1 MARWALAELP
11 VAIINLNAN
20 EDQGSERL
28 QNGFVMIIS
37 GLQWREVL
45 DQVLSCVWCLR
56 LWRSKAHFLKWGHI
70 KRCGHVVLKSE
81 RGSAPSFHLAHF
93 RIEVHARIPL
103 VNTGKQKTPQGGV
116 YLFSLNKWA
125 CMSMSVF
132 TKQQRRSF
140 WSLQGMKVKV
150 NRMHLYLWICIVWCL
165 PGSII
170 FFI

>member
-11 VAIINLNAN
+11 VAIININAN

-70 KRCGHVVLKSE
+70 KRCGHVLWSE
-81 RGSAPSFHLAHF
+81 ICRAPSFHLAHL
-93 RIEVHARIPL
+93 RIEVHARIPRA
-103 VNTGKQKTPQGGV
+103 NTGKQKTPQGRV
-116 YLFSLNKWA
+116 YVFSLNKWA
-125 CMSMSVF
+125 CVSMSVF
-132 TKQQRRSF
+132 IKQRSRSF
-140 WSLQGMKVKV
+140 WSLWRTQEKV
-150 NRMHLYLWICIVWCL
+150 NGKHFFLHVHHLIL
-165 PGSII
+165 
-170 FFI
+170 